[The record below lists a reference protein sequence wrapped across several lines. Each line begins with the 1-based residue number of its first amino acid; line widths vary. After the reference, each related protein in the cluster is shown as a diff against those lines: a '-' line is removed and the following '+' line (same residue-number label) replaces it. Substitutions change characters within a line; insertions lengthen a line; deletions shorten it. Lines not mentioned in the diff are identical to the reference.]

1 MNMVKIT
8 KSYTISIEKD
18 GQMITVDQD
27 EVQMIKGFLEEAI
40 REKGSEVRK
49 AAGKTKVSM
58 SEEKRMQ
65 ISEHLGRRLSKRPQT
80 LSSLLA
86 GVSYVPNALPAIRKM
101 LEDRKDVAKKAVGKR
116 TLYFRK

>member
-1 MNMVKIT
+1 MVKIT

-18 GQMITVDQD
+18 GQVITVDQD

-40 REKGSEVRK
+40 REKGSKVRK
-49 AAGKTKVSM
+49 AADKTKVSM
-58 SEEKRMQ
+58 SEEKRNQ

-86 GVSYVPNALPAIRKM
+86 GVSYVPNALPAIRRM